1 MGRTAG
7 CVSIRNNHVGWELRA
22 GLNIVSLVVAVQQCL
37 DRVNESL
44 PWRFPK
50 RPILITEQFNSSLL
64 LTVTH
69 AIKPG
74 SSLIHP
80 AARTQIETDLHL
92 NKVDFYKQNTRK
104 KKPTLQHDCLRTEQS
119 FQKALVSLQRL
130 MGFYGK
136 VYISGRLLCNESHG
150 MVEDW

>member
-1 MGRTAG
+1 MGGWRGTAG

-104 KKPTLQHDCLRTEQS
+104 KTNPTT
-119 FQKALVSLQRL
+119 RL
-130 MGFYGK
+130 FK
-136 VYISGRLLCNESHG
+136 N
-150 MVEDW
+150 